1 MLSYT
6 AYPEFLDEVDVHLI
20 DVFAP
25 VRAFG
30 YQSSVNQDTQHIKQ
44 NGEQLT
50 VIKTLKSLLLQ

>member
-6 AYPEFLDEVDVHLI
+6 AYPEFLDEVDVHLV
-20 DVFAP
+20 DVFTP

-44 NGEQLT
+44 DCEQLT
-50 VIKTLKSLLLQ
+50 VIKTLKS